1 MNKIDRYKIN
11 KANKDIWAMIDMAMK
26 TDNRALLEANLTR
39 LSALQKYYLDLLNF
53 QDTEISLLKADTAF
67 NQKLIDDRD
76 KEWLIEVAKRNG
88 IYDKLKERI
97 NTQYQEV

>member
-1 MNKIDRYKIN
+1 MKKIDRYKIN

-39 LSALQKYYLDLLNF
+39 LLSLQKYYLDLLNF
-53 QDTEISLLKADTAF
+53 QDTEITLLKADTAF

-88 IYDKLKERI
+88 IYDKLKKRI
-97 NTQYQEV
+97 NTQYKEV